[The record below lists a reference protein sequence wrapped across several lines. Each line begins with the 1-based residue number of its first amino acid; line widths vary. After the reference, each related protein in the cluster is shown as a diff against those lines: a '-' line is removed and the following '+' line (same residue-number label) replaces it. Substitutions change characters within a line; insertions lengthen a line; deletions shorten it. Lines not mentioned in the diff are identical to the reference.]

1 MRLIGMLEASKVWK
15 GLCPTGAEISIPPLQ
30 AARKLI
36 ASGPAKP
43 APHSKQFNGLRLKL
57 TQALCKVTCCK
68 YASNLHLGLQV
79 TCIAQQ
85 KTLSHTSNN
94 SGTQSE
100 IVLDVAD
107 KQ

>member
-57 TQALCKVTCCK
+57 TQALCKQLAQVCK
-68 YASNLHLGLQV
+68 SLAPWLASHLRLAREDSQ
-79 TCIAQQ
+79 
-85 KTLSHTSNN
+85 SHV
-94 SGTQSE
+94 E
-100 IVLDVAD
+100 
-107 KQ
+107 